1 MELQEE
7 LGFGGFGQLSSLPT
21 LRMFIQVFPDGKGD
35 YVDAQTALEEKII
48 YRKLEIGILKH
59 EIHGDRDL
67 AWWQFYTGIPSDLPL
82 QYPIGSEK
90 MKEHAKAGEEALIG
104 QDPPAEGWGRHSDES
119 WDGDGGATVPASEMK
134 VTMIDSGDEVTIREH
149 A

>member
-35 YVDAQTALEEKII
+35 YVDAQTALEEGII
-48 YRKLEIGILKH
+48 HRKHEIGILKH

-67 AWWQFYTGIPSDLPL
+67 AWWMFYTGIPSDLPL
-82 QYPIGSEK
+82 QSPFDTEK
-90 MKEHAKAGEEALIG
+90 KKEHAEAGEEALSG